1 MSQTSYES
9 TMFPPEPEV
18 HFIAALGA
26 TEVASRCDFSEE
38 VLRESIK
45 LPYTNEARQSEHRLA
60 ADVRARLGN
69 ARIFATLSHIYDAIP
84 KSVTDNNDY
93 LTQYRD
99 NFRKLVDTV
108 RKDLANEA
116 IEWARNHLENE
127 ADDSASICATDPAA
141 DWMSAGI
148 DMLVFGASVVGRKK
162 LDNRETRYFNRL
174 ASKMPKIAKEIQASG
189 VENDRDACVLI
200 ATKELFNGL
209 RPLMFFALAMM
220 YGQYILLG
228 LLMSVGASPFIL
240 EAVGDKTLTDDSD
253 FADSVLAHSSILQAL
268 GPYGRVLAYDDF
280 DSACTA
286 AEITQPHLEAV
297 LQLSDKIKSQ
307 QEAHHRQAR
316 QWELREKEL
325 SRTID
330 RQAKSIKDLQQ
341 NKDGD
346 AIRSLMD
353 ELAAARSDVA
363 KLRGLLAIKEEKLA
377 KLGATDSSPAA
388 DKPTAPPSSP
398 VKAAAPARAQEMSPD
413 EALEYLRGLKCVL
426 VGGHTIFHAK
436 ISQALPNLTLYD
448 VDHTLVDDAHIRAA
462 DLVVFFT
469 SHASHTQTKGV
480 LKKTRQFNVPAAYAY
495 KVNPQAFY
503 VEVAQQAKRVAN
515 PVQSAAA

>member
-1 MSQTSYES
+1 MYS
-9 TMFPPEPEV
+9 PEPDV
-18 HFIAALGA
+18 YFLAALGA
-26 TEVASRCDFSEE
+26 TEAASRCDFSED
-38 VLRESIK
+38 VLRESIN
-45 LPYTNEARQSEHRLA
+45 LAYTNETRQSEHRLA
-60 ADVRARLGN
+60 ADVRTRLGN
-69 ARIFATLSHIYDAIP
+69 ARIFSTLSHIYDAIP
-84 KSVTDNNDY
+84 KSVTDSNDY
-93 LTQYRD
+93 LAQYRES
-99 NFRKLVDTV
+99 FRKLVDTV

-141 DWMSAGI
+141 DWMSSGI

-162 LDNRETRYFNRL
+162 LDNREARYFNRL
-174 ASKMPKIAKEIQASG
+174 ASKMPKIAKEIQANG
-189 VENDRDACVLI
+189 VEHDMDACVLI

-240 EAVGDKTLTDDSD
+240 EAVADKTLTDDSD
-253 FADSVLAHSSILQAL
+253 FSDSVLAHSSILQAL

-297 LQLSDKIKSQ
+297 LQMADKFKTQ
-307 QEAHHRQAR
+307 LDAHNRQVR

-330 RQAKSIKDLQQ
+330 RQAKSIKDLQE
-341 NKDGD
+341 NKDSD

-363 KLRGLLAIKEEKLA
+363 KLRGQLSIKDEKLA
-377 KLGATDSSPAA
+377 KLGATEISPAA
-388 DKPTAPPSSP
+388 AKPP
-398 VKAAAPARAQEMSPD
+398 VAASIPAKAVAPARVQEMSPD
-413 EALEYLRGLKCVL
+413 DALEYLRDLKCVL
-426 VGGHTIFHAK
+426 VGGHTIFHSK
-436 ISQALPNLTLYD
+436 ISQALPNWTLYD
-448 VDHTLVDDAHIRAA
+448 ADHTLVDDAHIRAA

-480 LKKTRQFNVPAAYAY
+480 LKKTRQFNVPVAYAY

-503 VEVAQQAKRVAN
+503 VEVAQQAKRVVNLNSLPTA
-515 PVQSAAA
+515 